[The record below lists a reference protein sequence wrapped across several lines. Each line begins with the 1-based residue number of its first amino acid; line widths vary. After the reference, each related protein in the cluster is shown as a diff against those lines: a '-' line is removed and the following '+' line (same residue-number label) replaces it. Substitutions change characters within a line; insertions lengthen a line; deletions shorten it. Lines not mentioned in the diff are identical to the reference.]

1 MLTLSPLD
9 GTIIALKDFFNYRTA
24 FSIICLATH
33 FIQNLMEYLWK
44 WQHDLIGNPL
54 GNLLVVCLS
63 NPTSDTGQRIGV
75 STERNGFTDSILKV
89 L

>member
-1 MLTLSPLD
+1 MSAWLVS
-9 GTIIALKDFFNYRTA
+9 INYPTE
-24 FSIICLATH
+24 FSILCFIPH
-33 FIQNLMEYLWK
+33 FFQNLVKYLWK

-63 NPTSDTGQRIGV
+63 NPSSDTGQRVGV
-75 STERNGFTDSILKV
+75 PAERNGFTDSILKV